1 VHSGEVVAGVIGRQK
16 FAYDLWGDTVNVAS
30 RMESNGVPGESQIS
44 AETRQLLSAHY
55 RAVPRGEIEIKG
67 HLPRMTYLL
76 QGTGG

>member
-1 VHSGEVVAGVIGRQK
+1 M
-16 FAYDLWGDTVNVAS
+16 NVAS
-30 RMESNGVPGESQIS
+30 RMESNGVPGEIQIS

-76 QGTGG
+76 QGAG